1 MSPYSTP
8 YGMYGVNTNG
18 YATYGQ
24 TPNGQSPYSGPTLYN
39 YNNTGNPGYGLY
51 GMNPSYLLAESPYA
65 RMTGQYTSLSS
76 QAIPNLSSFIQP
88 MMVDMNAFTGR
99 TGGVPSYPSFIG
111 ATAMN
116 NSQTPLYSTFQDYL
130 NQNSGYQQSYQN
142 SYQQPY
148 QNYSSIM
155 MPAGGNYQQVQPS
168 YGYQQQYS
176 SYPQQNYGYQQ
187 QQYQQNPFVSM
198 SGTFP
203 GTCINSYQ
211 QAYSQQNNF
220 YYFG

>member
-1 MSPYSTP
+1 MMSPYSTP
-8 YGMYGVNTNG
+8 YGMYGTNTNG

-51 GMNPSYLLAESPYA
+51 GMNPSYLLAESPYS

-76 QAIPNLSSFIQP
+76 QAIPNLSSFVQP
-88 MMVDMNAFTGR
+88 MMVDMNAFLGR

-130 NQNSGYQQSYQN
+130 NQNSSYQNNGYQQSYQN

-168 YGYQQQYS
+168 YGYQQQ
-176 SYPQQNYGYQQ
+176 
-187 QQYQQNPFVSM
+187 QNPFSSM
-198 SGTFP
+198 TGAFP
-203 GTCINSYQ
+203 GTCMNSYQ

-220 YYFG
+220 YYYG

>member
-1 MSPYSTP
+1 MMSPYSTP

-39 YNNTGNPGYGLY
+39 YNQGNPGYGLY

-88 MMVDMNAFTGR
+88 MTVDMNAFMGR
-99 TGGVPSYPSFIG
+99 TGGIPAYASFIG

-116 NSQTPLYSTFQDYL
+116 NSQKPLYSTFQDYL
-130 NQNSGYQQSYQN
+130 GQNYG
-142 SYQQPY
+142 YQQPY
-148 QNYSSIM
+148 QNYSSFM

-168 YGYQQQYS
+168 YGY
-176 SYPQQNYGYQQ
+176 PQQYQQ
-187 QQYQQNPFVSM
+187 QQNPFMSM
-198 SGTFP
+198 SGAFP
-203 GTCINSYQ
+203 GTTMDAYAMSNPYQ
-211 QAYSQQNNF
+211 QGYSQQNNF
-220 YYFG
+220 YYYG